1 MSCKS
6 ITVLGSTGSIG
17 KSTLDL
23 LKFHADKFDVVAL
36 TANKNAD
43 LLIKQAL
50 QFKPKLVAIGDTSLF
65 QQVKSALSSHGIKV
79 VAGEEGIL
87 EAASM
92 PVDISVAAIVGM
104 RGLKSAMATLGNARV
119 LAIANKEP
127 LVAAGKIFL
136 ELAKSKGTKILPL
149 DSEHN
154 AIFQVFEN
162 DNRTSISKLILT
174 ASGGPFRTWSYE
186 EMEKAT
192 LEQALKHPNWS
203 MGSKI
208 TIDSATLMNKALEVI
223 EASYLFDMSW
233 DKIDVLVHPQSVVHS
248 MVEYSDGSVLAQLGA
263 PDMRTPIAY
272 ALAWPQRIET
282 SGEKLDWTKVQ
293 TLEFYQPDLG
303 KFPALQMAYDCLKGD
318 SHLPVIFNAAN
329 EIAVEAFLDR
339 KIGFNDILR
348 IVRKS
353 LESQSLASVH
363 TLDDVINLDISVRE
377 RTKSYII

>member
-43 LLIKQAL
+43 LLIEQAL

-65 QQVKSALSSHGIKV
+65 QQVKSALSSHSIKV

-92 PVDISVAAIVGM
+92 PVHMSIAAIVGM
-104 RGLKSAMATLGNARV
+104 GGLKFAMATLGNAKV

-127 LVAAGKIFL
+127 LVAAGKLFL
-136 ELAKSKGTKILPL
+136 DLAKSKNTKILPL

-223 EASYLFDMSW
+223 EASYLFDMPW
-233 DKIDVLVHPQSVVHS
+233 DKIDVLIHPQSVVHS
-248 MVEYSDGSVLAQLGA
+248 MVEYADGSVLAQLGA

-272 ALAWPQRIET
+272 ALAWPQRMET

-293 TLEFYQPDLG
+293 NLEFYQPDLG
-303 KFPALQMAYDCLKGD
+303 KFPALRMAYDCLKGD

-329 EIAVEAFLDR
+329 EIAVEAFLN
-339 KIGFNDILR
+339 KKTGFNDILR
-348 IVRKS
+348 IVGKS
-353 LESQSLASVH
+353 LESQDLVPVHSLE
-363 TLDDVINLDISVRE
+363 DVINLDKSVRE